1 MRINLF
7 SENAAALTIHGEV
20 PVDGD
25 MLAAW
30 KEVGLDYN
38 ESLWHENRHV
48 EILSTVA
55 GYSVNKNIHQIL
67 LSLSR
72 HKHDDPDAAPWYLRV
87 DYVCPAIEGMTIDAP
102 PQEARENTS
111 KINAL
116 LDESLLSGVAA
127 DFHFDLNYRFPQA
140 SVETIIALPIIKF
153 NDASL
158 PFTDIRGLRLT
169 KEAENDDEPEYEV
182 TLNADRRNTLNLN
195 VSFHANEPLNARLP
209 KRLMTRAN
217 GIMSKFIIEKD
228 SD

>member
-48 EILSTVA
+48 EILSVVA
-55 GYSVNKNIHQIL
+55 GYSAGKNIHQIL
-67 LSLSR
+67 FSLSR
-72 HKHDDPDAAPWYLRV
+72 HKQDDSDVSPCYLHI
-87 DYVCPAIEGMTIDAP
+87 DYICPAVEGRTINAP
-102 PQEARENTS
+102 PQEARENTN
-111 KINAL
+111 KIKAL
-116 LDESLLSGVAA
+116 LDESLLAGVNA
-127 DFHFDLNYRFPQA
+127 DFYFDLSYSFPQD
-140 SVETIIALPIIKF
+140 SVETIIALPLIKF

-158 PFTDIRGLRLT
+158 PFTNIRGLRLT
-169 KEAENDDEPEYEV
+169 KESETDDETEYEV

-195 VSFHANEPLNARLP
+195 VSFHANEPLNTQLP
-209 KRLMTRAN
+209 KKLMTRAN
-217 GIMSKFIIEKD
+217 GIMSKFIIKKD
-228 SD
+228 NA